1 MSKKAVE
8 KIADSLA
15 QFLEGYTELKA
26 KLDDEYGVEN
36 DETEID
42 DEETETTEEFDAA
55 LITELKAAIETALES
70 EDYSPDILANA
81 IVSMTEALEEID
93 PDIFESSDDDE
104 DEEEE
109 EDDIDDD
116 LDDDDLD
123 EDELDEEEEDE
134 EDEDD

>member
-26 KLDDEYGVEN
+26 KLDDEYGVEK
-36 DETEID
+36 DETEIE

-70 EDYSPDILANA
+70 EDYSPDVLANA

-109 EDDIDDD
+109 EEDDIDDD

-123 EDELDEEEEDE
+123 EDELEEEEEEDE
-134 EDEDD
+134 DDD